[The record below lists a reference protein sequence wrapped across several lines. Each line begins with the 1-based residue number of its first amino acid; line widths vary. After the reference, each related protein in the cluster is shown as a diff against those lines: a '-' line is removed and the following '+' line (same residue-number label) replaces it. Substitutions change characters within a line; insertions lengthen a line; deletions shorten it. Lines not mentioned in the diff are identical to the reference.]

1 MGFGAKFKDFR
12 IQNIVANR
20 DDSIPI
26 RLGSLMQT
34 PGFRAMNRRFF
45 QLHEGTQDYTSGK
58 VVITG
63 AKCREDMN
71 KAFEIIYPAL
81 TELFRKVV

>member
-1 MGFGAKFKDFR
+1 MGFGAKFKDFK

-20 DDSIPI
+20 EVSIPI

-34 PGFRAMNRRFF
+34 PGFRAMDGRFF

-58 VVITG
+58 VVIIG
-63 AKCREDMN
+63 AKFREDMHN
-71 KAFEIIYPAL
+71 AFEIIYPAL